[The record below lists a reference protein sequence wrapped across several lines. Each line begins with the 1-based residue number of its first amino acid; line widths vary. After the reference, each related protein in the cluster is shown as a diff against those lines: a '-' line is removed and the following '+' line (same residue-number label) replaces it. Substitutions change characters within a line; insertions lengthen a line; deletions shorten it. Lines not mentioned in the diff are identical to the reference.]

1 MQIAMVAAEFSDAE
15 ANQLRRAMATFRH
28 VGTIHKFEAMLVE
41 RMAARGYARDFAE
54 RCFEQIKG
62 FGEYG
67 FPESHAASFARL
79 VYVSSFLKC
88 RYPAAFACALL
99 NAQPMGFYAP
109 VQIVRDAREHAVEVY
124 PVDVN
129 MSAWDNTLCPGRD
142 GRSALRLGF
151 RQIDGMQEAW
161 VRGLIEGRD
170 NGYTGV
176 DHLAVRTRLPQ
187 RALRILSDADCFQS
201 MHIDRRDALWAARR
215 IPDAEA
221 LPLFRAARERELAEE
236 PEAHL
241 PAMTLPEHVAV
252 DYQTTRLS
260 LKAHPMQCLRD
271 LFESEGIATCQETS
285 ARADGAWGRVAG
297 VVLVRQR
304 PGKGDAIFI
313 TIEDE
318 TGIVNIVLW
327 ARQFERFRR
336 EVMGARL
343 MLVEGRLQR
352 SPEGVAH
359 LMAARIHDRS
369 SELDRLSDA
378 RSMTIEL
385 APADEFLN
393 PQHPRTRHPRN
404 VRILPGSRDFH

>member
-1 MQIAMVAAEFSDAE
+1 MQIAMVAAEFTDAE
-15 ANQLRRAMATFRH
+15 ANQLRSAMATFRH

-41 RMAARGYARDFAE
+41 RMAARGYAREFAE

-109 VQIVRDAREHAVEVY
+109 AQIVRDVREHGVEVY

-129 MSAWDNTLCPGRD
+129 MSAWDNTLCRGSD
-142 GRSALRLGF
+142 SHAALRLGF

-161 VRGLIEGRD
+161 ARALIEARG

-176 DHLAVRTRLPQ
+176 DQLAARTRLPQ

-215 IPDAEA
+215 IPDAET
-221 LPLFRAARERELAEE
+221 LPLFAAARERELAEE
-236 PEAHL
+236 PDAHL
-241 PAMTLPEHVAV
+241 PAMTLPEHVAA
-252 DYQTTRLS
+252 DYQTARLS
-260 LKAHPMQCLRD
+260 LKGHPMGCLRT
-271 LFESEGIATCQETS
+271 LFESEGVATCREAS
-285 ARADGAWGRVAG
+285 GRADGARVRVAG

-304 PGKGDAIFI
+304 PGKGNAIFI

-318 TGIVNIVLW
+318 TGVVNIVLW
-327 ARQFERFRR
+327 ARQFEKFRR

-343 MLVEGRLQR
+343 MLVEGHMQK
-352 SPEGVAH
+352 SPEGVVH
-359 LMAARIHDRS
+359 LMAVRIHDRT
-369 SELDRLSDA
+369 SELGRLSEA
-378 RSMTIEL
+378 GSTPIEL
-385 APADEFLN
+385 ASADEFLN
-393 PQHPRTRHPRN
+393 PQHPRN
-404 VRILPGSRDFH
+404 VRILPSSRDFH